1 MNQIKIG
8 RFIAER
14 RRAVS
19 LTQAQLAEKLGI
31 TDRAVSKWENGR
43 SLPDSSIMLEL
54 CEILKINVNEL
65 LSGEVIAV
73 DNYKEELEKQII
85 TMVKEKEKGDKR
97 LLSLEMLIGVF
108 SIIIGCGGVFV
119 ASFYEIEAWIRIL
132 LIPVGMILAFIGIC
146 YAVKI
151 EQVAGYYKCENCGHS
166 YVPEYNSVFMARH
179 IGRSRK
185 MICPNCHK
193 KTWHK
198 KVISKD

>member
-73 DNYKEELEKQII
+73 DNYKEELEKQLI

-119 ASFYEIEAWIRIL
+119 ASFFEIEAWIRIL
-132 LIPVGMILAFIGIC
+132 LIAVGMILAFIGIC

>member
-54 CEILKINVNEL
+54 CKILKINVNEL

-73 DNYKEELEKQII
+73 DNYKEELEKQLI

-119 ASFYEIEAWIRIL
+119 ASFFEIEAWIRIL
-132 LIPVGMILAFIGIC
+132 LIAVGMILAFIGIC

>member
-43 SLPDSSIMLEL
+43 SLPDTSIMLEL

-73 DNYKEELEKQII
+73 DNYKEELEKQLI

-119 ASFYEIEAWIRIL
+119 ASFFEIEAWIRIL
-132 LIPVGMILAFIGIC
+132 LIAVGMILAFIGIC

>member
-73 DNYKEELEKQII
+73 DNYKEELEKQLI

-119 ASFYEIEAWIRIL
+119 ASFFEIETWIRIL
-132 LIPVGMILAFIGIC
+132 LIAVGMILAFIGIC

>member
-85 TMVKEKEKGDKR
+85 TMIKEKEKGDKR
-97 LLSLEMLIGVF
+97 LLSLEMLIGIF

-119 ASFYEIEAWIRIL
+119 ASFFEIEAWIRIL
-132 LIPVGMILAFIGIC
+132 LIAVGMILAFIGIC